1 MGGRLAAV
9 IRRVLFCVLILIL
22 DQLTKYA
29 VSSRLALGHSIPV
42 VDGLFNITLVYN
54 PGAAF
59 GMFSTLADNW
69 RRLMLGGVS
78 CIALVVVLRF
88 MLHEAKHDPVSQ
100 FALTAILA
108 GALGNLVDRY
118 RFDAVIDFLDFYWNS
133 YHWPAF
139 NVADSAI
146 SLGVVAL
153 IWRMVFQSHPVPA
166 HPQPGMTV
174 PQAHT

>member
-1 MGGRLAAV
+1 MAAV
-9 IRRVLFCVLILIL
+9 IRRVVFCVLILIL

-29 VSSRLALGHSIPV
+29 VSHRLALGHSIPV

-59 GMFSTLADNW
+59 GMFSTLTDSW
-69 RRLMLGGVS
+69 RRLMLTGVS
-78 CIALVVVLRF
+78 CIALIVVLRF
-88 MLHEAKHDPVSQ
+88 MLHEAKHDPLSQ

-118 RFDAVIDFLDFYWNS
+118 RLDSVIDFLDFYWKN

-153 IWRMVFQSHPVPA
+153 IWRMVFQPHPADAPRPVSTT
-166 HPQPGMTV
+166 QPVEIKT
-174 PQAHT
+174 